1 MKFVGVLGGRKTAKF
16 RKILHPN
23 EDIKRFASMSRTPN
37 ASSDECVL
45 CEMLCVMRLSGWRS
59 SNNNECKIAYIF
71 YDFLLADA
79 FSFRF
84 SQHLCAIFSLALRTH
99 YHTKCVLFFCSARVS
114 RFVSFNLKGWFTIR
128 SMTFGMTAMAPCLHI
143 QWHSTL
149 SLSISL
155 SRSISKIEFYCCFM
169 WIHIQTINIAYLCS
183 TYTHPV

>member
-1 MKFVGVLGGRKTAKF
+1 MTTHKTVKQTNEIRWCAWGRKTAKF

-23 EDIKRFASMSRTPN
+23 EDIKRFASMSRTQN

-84 SQHLCAIFSLALRTH
+84 SQHLCAFFSLALRTH

-114 RFVSFNLKGWFTIR
+114 RFVSFNLNGWFTIR

-169 WIHIQTINIAYLCS
+169 
-183 TYTHPV
+183 